1 MLNKIKMKYAARCA
15 LALCSGCLFA
25 APAVGVV
32 PIVYPKNSQS
42 SEQQSRDMSQC
53 QSWAVQ
59 QSGSSSSNPQAVTSP
74 APPQPQ
80 GGVLRG
86 GARGA
91 AAGAIGG
98 AIGGN
103 AGEGA
108 AIGAAVGGLG
118 GGIRRR
124 HQQEQAA
131 VQQNNEATEA
141 YDRAMAACLEG
152 RGYTVK

>member
-1 MLNKIKMKYAARCA
+1 MINKFKMKYAARCA
-15 LALCSGCLFA
+15 LALCTGCLFA
-25 APAVGVV
+25 APAVGAV
-32 PIVYPKNSQS
+32 PIIYPKNGQS
-42 SEQQSRDMSQC
+42 SEQQSRDISQC

-59 QSGSSSSNPQAVTSP
+59 QSGSNQSTPQAATSSTS
-74 APPQPQ
+74 AQPQ

-91 AAGAIGG
+91 AVGAIGG

-124 HQQEQAA
+124 HQQQAA
-131 VQQNNEATEA
+131 AQQNDEAVDA
-141 YDRAMAACLEG
+141 YNRAMAACLEG

>member
-1 MLNKIKMKYAARCA
+1 MSSKFTMKYATRCA
-15 LALCSGCLFA
+15 LTLCSGCLFV
-25 APAVGVV
+25 APAVGAV
-32 PIVYPKNSQS
+32 PIVYPKNGQS
-42 SEQQSRDMSQC
+42 SEQQSRDISQC

-59 QSGSSSSNPQAVTSP
+59 QSNSNLSNPQAATSP
-74 APPQPQ
+74 ASPQPQ
-80 GGVLRG
+80 AGVLRG

-91 AAGAIGG
+91 AVGAIGG

-118 GGIRRR
+118 GGIRQRR
-124 HQQEQAA
+124 QQEQAA
-131 VQQNNEATEA
+131 AQQNNEAIEV
-141 YDRAMAACLEG
+141 YDRAMGACLEG